1 MRDFIII
8 VSSLGGV
15 FVEED
20 LGFNQVWGH
29 RRWYVQ
35 AADEREVECLV
46 EYREARIY
54 MEEVYHETL
63 YV

>member
-20 LGFNQVWGH
+20 TGCNPVWGH
-29 RRWYVQ
+29 RRWHVQ
-35 AADEREVECLV
+35 AADERGVERLKEYFEAITCAV
-46 EYREARIY
+46 EEFN
-54 MEEVYHETL
+54 VY
-63 YV
+63 